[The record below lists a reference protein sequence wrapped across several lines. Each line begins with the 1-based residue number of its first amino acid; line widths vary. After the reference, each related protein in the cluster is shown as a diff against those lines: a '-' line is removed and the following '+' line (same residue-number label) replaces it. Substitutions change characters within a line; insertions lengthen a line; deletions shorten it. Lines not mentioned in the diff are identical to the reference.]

1 MRPRGPDAPRTVQ
14 NPRSPTP
21 PTCRCSF
28 RSRGRGGLT
37 GVADE
42 PDDVVGHEPADR
54 AGGVDAHDHPRG
66 RVQHETGGLQVAP
79 CRIDER
85 AGRRGELRRRR
96 CALPGTSADAWRR
109 ARRWWARRRR
119 RRRRPS
125 PRPPSAHPRPAG
137 TPGAGRCSRTPTA
150 PVHQHDAEGAV
161 KHLGKGER
169 GRCGP
174 ARDAALAALHAR
186 LLRIAGN
193 ELHRRSGRH
202 PIAGPELDDLA
213 HQAADDAL
221 LAITTKLGQFRGES
235 RFTTWAYRFVILE
248 VSAKLG
254 RHFWRRPAVAL
265 DAQSWDRLPDR
276 LGLQPEELA
285 FRNDLIAA
293 VRRAVEDDATGAE
306 AACRYPGVAAH
317 LLACGPCAEDVQG
330 LLLAVRADPAAGR

>member
-1 MRPRGPDAPRTVQ
+1 MP
-14 NPRSPTP
+14 
-21 PTCRCSF
+21 
-28 RSRGRGGLT
+28 
-37 GVADE
+37 
-42 PDDVVGHEPADR
+42 
-54 AGGVDAHDHPRG
+54 
-66 RVQHETGGLQVAP
+66 
-79 CRIDER
+79 
-85 AGRRGELRRRR
+85 
-96 CALPGTSADAWRR
+96 SADDA
-109 ARRWWARRRR
+109 
-119 RRRRPS
+119 
-125 PRPPSAHPRPAG
+125 AG
-137 TPGAGRCSRTPTA
+137 SCGRETTQWGGGPTDVETAYATGAFSRT
-150 PVHQHDAEGAV
+150 GA
-161 KHLGKGER
+161 
-169 GRCGP
+169 

-276 LGLQPEELA
+276 FGLQPEEFA

-293 VRRAVEDDATGAE
+293 VRRAVEEDLTERQRQVFIAIAVNGIPLDALVDQLGSNRNALYKTMFDA
-306 AACRYPGVAAH
+306 RRKLRSVLAAH
-317 LLACGPCAEDVQG
+317 GYLTAEQ
-330 LLLAVRADPAAGR
+330 ADQRTSTR